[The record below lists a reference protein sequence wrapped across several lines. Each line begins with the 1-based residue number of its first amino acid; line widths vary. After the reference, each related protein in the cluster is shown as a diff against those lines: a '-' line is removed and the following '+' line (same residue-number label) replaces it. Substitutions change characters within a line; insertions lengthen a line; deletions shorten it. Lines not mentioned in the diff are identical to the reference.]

1 MADVIINITCPACQK
16 EFKKKAKE
24 LTIGKVL
31 ECPGCSEKTT
41 IRTNMFVEMV
51 EGLEKAN

>member
-31 ECPGCSEKTT
+31 ECPGCGEKTT

-51 EGLEKAN
+51 EGLEKAH